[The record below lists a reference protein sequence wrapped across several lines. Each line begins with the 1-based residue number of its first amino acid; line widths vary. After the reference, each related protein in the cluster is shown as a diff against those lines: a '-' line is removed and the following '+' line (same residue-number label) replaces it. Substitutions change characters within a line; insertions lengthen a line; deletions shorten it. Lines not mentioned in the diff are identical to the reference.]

1 MRPVALGGRFLA
13 SRPKKPHWGFF
24 PRSFIAS
31 RRTAVRLWL
40 GARSRGGVGVPPL
53 PPARSV
59 SLAFVR
65 RSVCA
70 QGARCFS
77 PCAPLCGSLARS
89 VACFGSLRSVGLAP
103 ALLSRRRSFALYTS
117 RFVAPAVPPC
127 LPLCR
132 SRSASGGSRRRPLR
146 GLRLGWARSSPPAA
160 YKAAP
165 IVAGVA
171 DKGQALLFPTPP
183 ALAPRRGGATSERSG
198 VLLINAA
205 LIKNEIITG
214 RISVVIDENARF
226 CKLSEAVRKEN
237 TLFTIHSFFTS
248 IHSRVTLLTRECIK
262 KRFIVC
268 ALLHT

>member
-1 MRPVALGGRFLA
+1 MRAVASGGRFLA
-13 SRPKKPHWGFF
+13 SRPKKPHRGFF
-24 PRSFIAS
+24 PRSFIAT

-40 GARSRGGVGVPPL
+40 RARSRGGVGVPPL

-89 VACFGSLRSVGLAP
+89 VACFGSLRSVGLSP
-103 ALLSRRRSFALYTS
+103 ALLSLRRSFALYTS
-117 RFVAPAVPPC
+117 RCLAPAVPPC

-165 IVAGVA
+165 IVAGWRVRVKPCFSPLPPPSPQGEGA
-171 DKGQALLFPTPP
+171 RRPCGQVSCSSMRLSSRMKSSQGVYPSLSMKTPASASCP
-183 ALAPRRGGATSERSG
+183 KQCEKKIHCLQFTVSTP
-198 VLLINAA
+198 
-205 LIKNEIITG
+205 
-214 RISVVIDENARF
+214 F
-226 CKLSEAVRKEN
+226 CM
-237 TLFTIHSFFTS
+237 
-248 IHSRVTLLTRECIK
+248 
-262 KRFIVC
+262 
-268 ALLHT
+268 

>member
-1 MRPVALGGRFLA
+1 MRAVASGGRFLA
-13 SRPKKPHWGFF
+13 SRPKKPHRGFF
-24 PRSFIAS
+24 PRSFIAT

-40 GARSRGGVGVPPL
+40 RARSRGDVGVPPL

-77 PCAPLCGSLARS
+77 PCAPLCCSLARS

-103 ALLSRRRSFALYTS
+103 ALLSLRRSFALYTS
-117 RFVAPAVPPC
+117 RCLAPAVPPC

-165 IVAGVA
+165 IVAGWRVRV
-171 DKGQALLFPTPP
+171 KPCFFPTPP
-183 ALAPRRGGATSERSG
+183 ALAPRRGGATSVWSG

-205 LIKNEIITG
+205 LIKNEIIAR
-214 RISVVIDENARF
+214 RISVVIDENTSLR
-226 CKLSEAVRKEN
+226 KLSEAVRKEN

-262 KRFIVC
+262 KCFIVC

>member
-1 MRPVALGGRFLA
+1 MTRKAFRVCTLAPLSPPRKGVPLRLARSPRRRLAPASGNIIGMRAVASGGRFLA

-24 PRSFIAS
+24 PRSFIAT

-40 GARSRGGVGVPPL
+40 RARSRGGVGVPPL

-89 VACFGSLRSVGLAP
+89 VACFGSLRSVGLSP
-103 ALLSRRRSFALYTS
+103 ALLSLRRSFALYTS
-117 RFVAPAVPPC
+117 RCLAPAVPPC
-127 LPLCR
+127 LPLSR

-165 IVAGVA
+165 IVAGWRVRVKPCFSPLPPPSPQGEGA
-171 DKGQALLFPTPP
+171 RRPCGQVSCSSMRLSSRMKSSQGVYPSLSMKTP
-183 ALAPRRGGATSERSG
+183 AS
-198 VLLINAA
+198 
-205 LIKNEIITG
+205 
-214 RISVVIDENARF
+214 
-226 CKLSEAVRKEN
+226 
-237 TLFTIHSFFTS
+237 
-248 IHSRVTLLTRECIK
+248 
-262 KRFIVC
+262 
-268 ALLHT
+268 